1 MCKNGTLQSGGFAV
15 YSGKVRGN
23 RMNAYFYTLGCKV
36 NQYETQ
42 AMRQMLDEQGFI
54 TAEFTPGQSDVGNAI
69 LVINS
74 CTVTGES
81 DRKLRQL
88 LRRCR
93 REHPQAVLVLTGC
106 MPQAFP
112 HIAEGFAE
120 PDIVLGNAKR
130 ADLPCVIR
138 EFLTNR
144 ARMVDICPHGSKFE
158 SVSINEFQGRTRAFL
173 KIEDGCNR
181 FCSYCIIPY
190 ARGRVRSKPLDELE
204 DEVRVLAQKG
214 YTEIVL
220 VGINLT
226 AYGQDIG
233 LSICDA
239 VERTCAVEGIRRV
252 RLGSLEP
259 DHLTDEVLD
268 RLAVCDTLCPQFHLA
283 LQSGCDATLKRM
295 NRHYTTAEY
304 RGLCNKLRSRFP
316 NAALTTDIMV
326 GFPGETEEEFNE
338 SLNFAKEIGF
348 SRIHC
353 FAYSKRDGTPAAK
366 ASGQVPNVEKAR
378 RNRLMIAM
386 GNQCAEAYAQ
396 RLVGTVVEVLPE
408 TVRKDD
414 RLEGYTDT
422 YVPVVVSGGKE
433 GVLCQVQ
440 IIEQQNGVCYGNA
453 L

>member
-1 MCKNGTLQSGGFAV
+1 
-15 YSGKVRGN
+15 
-23 RMNAYFYTLGCKV
+23 MNAYFYTLGCKV

-42 AMRQMLDEQGFI
+42 AMRRQLEEQGFV
-54 TAEFTPGQSDVGNAI
+54 TAEFTPGQPDMGDAV

-93 REHPQAVLVLTGC
+93 REHPQSVLALTGC

-112 HIAEGFAE
+112 EVAERFAE
-120 PDIVLGNAKR
+120 PDIILGNAKR
-130 ADLPCVIR
+130 NELPAKLQQ
-138 EFLTNR
+138 FLACRTR
-144 ARMVDICPHGSKFE
+144 VVDIAPHDTAFE
-158 SVSINEFQGRTRAFL
+158 KLSIREFQGRTRAFL

-190 ARGRVRSKPLDELE
+190 ARGRVRSKPLDEIE
-204 DEVRVLAQKG
+204 QEVRELAHQG
-214 YTEIVL
+214 YVEVVL

-226 AYGQDIG
+226 AYGQDLG

-239 VERTCAVEGIRRV
+239 VERVCAVEGIRRV
-252 RLGSLEP
+252 RLGSIEP
-259 DHLTDEVLD
+259 DHLTDDVID
-268 RLAVCDTLCPQFHLA
+268 RLAACDKLCPQFHVA

-304 RGLCNKLRSRFP
+304 RTLCDKLRLRFP

-326 GFPGETEEEFNE
+326 GFPGESEEAFNA
-338 SLNFAKEIGF
+338 SLAFAKEIAF

-353 FAYSKRDGTPAAK
+353 FAYSKREGTPAAK
-366 ASGQVPNVEKAR
+366 AAGQVSKAEKAR
-378 RNRLMIAM
+378 RNRLMIEM
-386 GNQCAEAYAQ
+386 GEQCAETYAQ
-396 RLVGTVVEVLPE
+396 SLVGKTVEVLLE
-408 TVRKDD
+408 TAREDG

-422 YVPVVVSGGKE
+422 YVPVIVDGGKE
-433 GVLCQVQ
+433 GTLCQVV
-440 IIEQQNGVCYGNA
+440 ITKQQHGVCYGTVI
-453 L
+453 

>member
-1 MCKNGTLQSGGFAV
+1 
-15 YSGKVRGN
+15 
-23 RMNAYFYTLGCKV
+23 MNAYFYTLGCKV

-42 AMRQMLDEQGFI
+42 AMRTRLEEHGFV
-54 TAEFTPGQSDVGNAI
+54 TAEFLPGQPDIGDAVLI
-69 LVINS
+69 INS

-112 HIAEGFAE
+112 GIAESFAE
-120 PDIVLGNAKR
+120 PDIILGNAKR
-130 ADLPCVIR
+130 RELPDKLQQ
-138 EFLTNR
+138 FLVHHTR
-144 ARMVDICPHGSKFE
+144 VVDITPHDTEFE
-158 SVSINEFQGRTRAFL
+158 KLSIREFQGRTRAFV

-190 ARGRVRSKPLDELE
+190 ARGRVRSKPLKELE
-204 DEVRVLAQKG
+204 TEVRCLVEQG
-214 YTEIVL
+214 YVEVVL

-226 AYGQDIG
+226 AYGQDSG

-239 VERTCAVEGIRRV
+239 VECACSVEGIRRV
-252 RLGSLEP
+252 RLGSIEP
-259 DHLTDEVLD
+259 DHLTDEVID
-268 RLAVCDTLCPQFHLA
+268 RLAACDKLCPQFHLA
-283 LQSGCDATLKRM
+283 LQSGCDATLRRM

-304 RGLCNKLRSRFP
+304 RTVCDKLRSRFP
-316 NAALTTDIMV
+316 NVALTTDIMV

-338 SLNFAKEIGF
+338 SLAFVKEIAF

-353 FAYSKRDGTPAAK
+353 FAYSKRAGTPAAK
-366 ASGQVPNVEKAR
+366 AGGQVLNAEKMR

-386 GNQCAEAYAQ
+386 GEQSAAQYAEKMIG
-396 RLVGTVVEVLPE
+396 LEVEVLLE
-408 TVRKDD
+408 TIRDD
-414 RLEGYTDT
+414 GRLEGYTDT
-422 YVPVVVSGGKE
+422 YVPVIVEGGTEGLLCRVSITDQK
-433 GVLCQVQ
+433 Q
-440 IIEQQNGVCYGNA
+440 GVCYGTV

>member
-1 MCKNGTLQSGGFAV
+1 
-15 YSGKVRGN
+15 
-23 RMNAYFYTLGCKV
+23 MNVYFYTLGCKV

-42 AMRQMLDEQGFI
+42 AMRRQLEEQGFV
-54 TAEFTPGQSDVGNAI
+54 THEFTPGQPDVGDAV

-93 REHPQAVLVLTGC
+93 REHPQAMLVLTGC

-112 HIAEGFAE
+112 EIAEGLAE
-120 PDIVLGNAKR
+120 PDILLGNAKR
-130 ADLPCVIR
+130 SELPAKLQQ
-138 EFLTNR
+138 FLTR
-144 ARMVDICPHGSKFE
+144 RTRVVDIAPHGTEFE
-158 SVSINEFQGRTRAFL
+158 KLSIREFQGRTRAFL

-204 DEVRVLAQKG
+204 QEVRELAGRG
-214 YTEIVL
+214 YIEVVL

-226 AYGQDIG
+226 AYGQDLG

-239 VERTCAVEGIRRV
+239 VERVCAVEGIRRV
-252 RLGSLEP
+252 RLGSIEP
-259 DHLTDEVLD
+259 DHLTDDVID
-268 RLAVCDTLCPQFHLA
+268 RLAACDKLCPQFHLA

-304 RGLCNKLRSRFP
+304 RTLCDKLRSRFP

-326 GFPGETEEEFNE
+326 GFPGETEAEFEE
-338 SLNFAKEIGF
+338 SLAFAKEIAF

-353 FAYSKRDGTPAAK
+353 FAYSKREGTPAAK
-366 ASGQVPNVEKAR
+366 AAGQVPNAEKAR

-386 GNQCAEAYAQ
+386 GEACADAYAQ
-396 RLVGTVVEVLPE
+396 GLVGNTVEVLPE
-408 TVRKDD
+408 TVRDD
-414 RLEGYTDT
+414 GCLEGYTDT
-422 YVPVVVSGGKE
+422 YVPVVISGGEE
-433 GVLCQVQ
+433 GILCRVHVDS
-440 IIEQQNGVCYGNA
+440 QQNGVCYGTVI
-453 L
+453 

>member
-1 MCKNGTLQSGGFAV
+1 MDV
-15 YSGKVRGN
+15 
-23 RMNAYFYTLGCKV
+23 YFYTLGCKV

-42 AMRQMLDEQGFI
+42 AMRRQLEELGFV
-54 TAEFTPGQSDVGNAI
+54 TAEFTPGQPDVGDAVLI
-69 LVINS
+69 INS

-112 HIAEGFAE
+112 EIAESFPE
-120 PDIVLGNAKR
+120 PDVILGNAKR
-130 ADLPCVIR
+130 SELAAKLQQ
-138 EFLTNR
+138 FLVHRTR
-144 ARMVDICPHGSKFE
+144 VVDIASHGTEFE
-158 SVSINEFQGRTRAFL
+158 KLSIREFQGRTRAFL

-204 DEVRVLAQKG
+204 QEVRELAEQG
-214 YTEIVL
+214 YVEVVL

-226 AYGQDIG
+226 AYGQDLG

-239 VERTCAVEGIRRV
+239 VERVCAVEGIRRV
-252 RLGSLEP
+252 RLGSIEP
-259 DHLTDEVLD
+259 DHLTDDVID
-268 RLAVCDTLCPQFHLA
+268 RLAACDKLCPQFHLA

-304 RGLCNKLRSRFP
+304 RTLCDKLRSRFP

-326 GFPGETEEEFNE
+326 GFPGETEAEFEE
-338 SLNFAKEIGF
+338 SLNFAKEIAF

-353 FAYSKRDGTPAAK
+353 FAYSKRAGTPAAK
-366 ASGQVPNVEKAR
+366 AAGQVPNMEKAR

-386 GNQCAEAYAQ
+386 GEWCADAYAQ
-396 RLVGTVVEVLPE
+396 GLVGKTVEVLPE
-408 TVRKDD
+408 TVREDGC
-414 RLEGYTDT
+414 LEGYTDT

-433 GVLCQVQ
+433 GVLCRVC
-440 IIEQQNGVCYGNA
+440 IDKQQHGVCYGTVV
-453 L
+453 